1 MAVHPHVC
9 AHHRTLITCCTSGST
24 IGALASAAASSS
36 VLTPRLLTPSSGDRI
51 PAIVSAVSTVVALV
65 GVAFTFLFQLQD
77 AVSEAV
83 TSIPT
88 VGVDFGGIGGGVWG
102 VDAGLFQVF
111 DVAQFVVMSGQLSG
125 TATPWVVKYFIEY
138 FTPFTGLVPVKGE
151 ASFPYDVDAGVWS
164 GAAPPRAITGLLQGG
179 YWTSL
184 TPQALFS
191 YSYFVTA
198 LWAAAV
204 AVVAFVVAT
213 VWASQFSSARGL
225 SRRRRGVGLG
235 AGASPSDAV
244 NLRATAPVSDQRPSV
259 VTAALWMVGRLAA
272 LYSGV
277 YYVLAVTT
285 VFQLWHVAFV
295 HGREAVVAWVLGIAV
310 LLLPV
315 AALLYLSCRRNVE
328 QCDAAGA
335 GSAAGVL
342 PVGLRV
348 VWCRHPGGPSAVR
361 GHRRDG
367 VASAGAAAGAGGGA
381 VAAVAGAHC
390 RVQTVPPLGRAAAV
404 RRAGAVP
411 AHHPV
416 LVGHVHPVCGV

>member
-1 MAVHPHVC
+1 M
-9 AHHRTLITCCTSGST
+9 
-24 IGALASAAASSS
+24 
-36 VLTPRLLTPSSGDRI
+36 LTPRLLTPSSGDRI

-65 GVAFTFLFQLQD
+65 GVAFTFLFQVQD

-83 TSIPT
+83 TGIPT

-204 AVVAFVVAT
+204 AIVAFVVAT

-235 AGASPSDAV
+235 AGASPGDAV

-315 AALLYLSCRRNVE
+315 AGLLYLSCRRNVVVSAGTVNSAT
-328 QCDAAGA
+328 QLALGPLLASFRSGCAWFGVAILADRLLFAAIVVTASPRPVLQLVLVVARSLLWLALIAVSKPYRHLGVQRLSVA
-335 GSAAGVL
+335 LALFRPIILCLSVMFIPSAA
-342 PVGLRV
+342 
-348 VWCRHPGGPSAVR
+348 SD
-361 GHRRDG
+361 DG
-367 VASAGAAAGAGGGA
+367 AWGI
-381 VAAVAGAHC
+381 
-390 RVQTVPPLGRAAAV
+390 
-404 RRAGAVP
+404 
-411 AHHPV
+411 
-416 LVGHVHPVCGV
+416 VCGRYARGPCRPRS